1 MRSTGGRWSGHEM
14 LPRME
19 GLSQTH
25 VNTLTLQ
32 ILPGNFELYFDG
44 SRPVTIGRELGVDV
58 VVPGISTSRQ
68 HGLLRLEN
76 GAAEGGTNGTPSASP
91 AAAAAAATWVY
102 EDKSSNGTYLD
113 GKRVTRVPI
122 DRTLVLSLGA
132 GKTGTQIRLTPPQA
146 VVPDTPP
153 VTPSAAGTGPAAPQT
168 SIPAQAQAHAQAQA
182 QAQAPTSTPA
192 KKAGEAG
199 AAGKAAP
206 SRIPAQGQ
214 KAQKAQPVQQQAQ
227 PVQQH
232 PRPAAPV
239 FTPGSPAPAAYTGVV
254 RTHQDRMRIGRA
266 LDNEI
271 VVDDLLASRYH
282 AELRK
287 TRDGGYEIADL
298 GTHNGTFV
306 DGRRISGRSRLDEGS
321 LVAVGHT
328 LLRLRHGHLE
338 GYVDHGQASFAAL
351 DLGVLIGQKALLDS
365 VSFGLEGGQFLA
377 VLGPTGAGK
386 STLLKALTGFRPA
399 DKGTVL
405 YNGRDVYSAFD
416 ELRNRIGYVPQDDIL
431 HPQLTVR
438 AALEY
443 AAELRFPPDTASH
456 ERSARVDEVMQE
468 LGLDQRADVRVE
480 RLSGGQRKR
489 TSVALELLTRP
500 SLLILDEPTSG
511 LDPGYEKS
519 VMQLLRQLADGGR
532 TVLTVT
538 HSIQSLDLC
547 DRILFLAPG
556 GQTAYFGPPR
566 DTLPFFNSPGYPEI
580 FQLLDKAEPGVAKAK
595 FDGSDIEAQYVAAP
609 LAAQRGKAQP
619 EQVAQPEVTGKTTP
633 HATRQLWT
641 LTRRYTALIVA
652 DRRNTL
658 LLLAQ
663 APILGL
669 LMVAAFGKNN
679 LVVGAPGAASH
690 ATTVLLAL
698 TLAASYLGA
707 SNSIREIVKERAI
720 LVRERSV
727 GLSVVPYVLSKFIVL
742 GTITVVQSFIMVY
755 LALSRQGGL
764 AHGEVFGN
772 GRVELALVVSL
783 SGLCS
788 MALGLWVSSL
798 AENADKVMTILPVI
812 LFAQF
817 VLCGAAFAV
826 QNTTGLNQLAYFSSA
841 RWSYSAEAST
851 ADLDLIESDGC
862 NGTAQPGIPG
872 RPGHPAP
879 SLVNGSCD
887 PAHAATAGAWSQD
900 MGLLLG
906 LTVLFTGGTCVA
918 VRAVGRPKKK
928 LGK

>member
-1 MRSTGGRWSGHEM
+1 M
-14 LPRME
+14 
-19 GLSQTH
+19 
-25 VNTLTLQ
+25 Q

-44 SRPVTIGRELGVDV
+44 TRPITIGRELGVDV
-58 VVPGISTSRQ
+58 VVPGVSTSRQ
-68 HGLLRLEN
+68 HGLLRLEAG
-76 GAAEGGTNGTPSASP
+76 GAGRPV
-91 AAAAAAATWVY
+91 WVY
-102 EDKSSNGTYLD
+102 EDRSSNGTYLD
-113 GKRVTRVPI
+113 GKRIQRVVVDHP
-122 DRTLVLSLGA
+122 LVLALGA
-132 GKTGTQIRLTPPQA
+132 GNSGSQIRLTPPSA
-146 VVPDTPP
+146 AAGGPP
-153 VTPSAAGTGPAAPQT
+153 VQT
-168 SIPAQAQAHAQAQA
+168 SGPIAGHAPAQPPPQPHAQPPIPAQQPQAPAQPPQYQNQQPPPQANQAQPGPNGNA
-182 QAQAPTSTPA
+182 GNGNNNGNAAEFHEQPTR
-192 KKAGEAG
+192 
-199 AAGKAAP
+199 KAAP
-206 SRIPAQGQ
+206 PTPGVYATQPMPAVPEPVSRPAPQPIPQNQ
-214 KAQKAQPVQQQAQ
+214 LPKQNVP
-227 PVQQH
+227 H
-232 PRPAAPV
+232 PAAPV
-239 FTPGSPAPAAYTGVV
+239 FTAGSPAPAAFTGVV

-271 VVDDLLASRYH
+271 VVDDLLASRHH

-306 DGRRISGRSRLDEGS
+306 DGRRITGRSRLDEGS
-321 LVAVGHT
+321 LVAIGHT

-351 DLGVLIGQKALLDS
+351 DLGVSIGEKALLDS

-399 DKGTVL
+399 DRGIVL

-416 ELRNRIGYVPQDDIL
+416 ELRHRIGYVPQDDIL

-438 AALEY
+438 SALEY
-443 AAELRFPPDTASH
+443 AAELRFPPDVSSS
-456 ERSARVDEVMQE
+456 ERSGRVVEVMRE
-468 LGLDQRADVRVE
+468 LGLEQRADVRIE

-566 DTLPFFNSPGYPEI
+566 DTLPFFATPGYPEI
-580 FQLLDKAEPGVAKAK
+580 FQLLDRAEPGVAKAK
-595 FDGSDIEAQYVAAP
+595 FTGSEIESQYVAAP
-609 LAAQRGKAQP
+609 LASQRHKVQPPEAQIAAP
-619 EQVAQPEVTGKTTP
+619 AVTSKSP
-633 HATRQLWT
+633 HFARQLWT
-641 LTRRYTALIVA
+641 LTRRYSSLIVA

-669 LMVAAFGKNN
+669 LMIAAFGKDN
-679 LVVGAPGAASH
+679 LVPGAPGAGSH

-707 SNSIREIVKERAI
+707 SNAIREIVKERPI
-720 LVRERSV
+720 LIRERSV
-727 GLSVVPYVLSKFIVL
+727 GLSVMPYVLSKFIVL
-742 GTITVVQSFIMVY
+742 GVITVAESFIMVY
-755 LALSRQGGL
+755 MALARQGGL
-764 AHGEVFGN
+764 EHGQVIGN
-772 GRVELALVVSL
+772 GRLEIALVVSL

-798 AENADKVMTILPVI
+798 AANADKVMTILPVI

-826 QNTTGLNQLAYFSSA
+826 QNTAGLNQLAYFSSA

-851 ADLDLIESDGC
+851 SDLDLIEGDGC
-862 NGTAQPGIPG
+862 NNTAPPGLAG
-872 RPGHPAP
+872 KVP

-887 PAHAATAGAWSQD
+887 PAHAPTATAWTED
-900 MGLLLG
+900 MALLVG
-906 LTVLFTGGTCVA
+906 LTALFTAGTGVA
-918 VRAVGRPKKK
+918 IRAIGRPKRK
-928 LGK
+928 